1 MRDLNIG
8 DLVIRAYAWHSI
20 IPGIIIDEEIEIIVD
35 ADYNEFESYN
45 FIVMW
50 SDGSNTKEMYE
61 ELDRLDDIEEM
72 INEHW

>member
-8 DLVIRAYAWHSI
+8 DLVVRAYAWHSI
-20 IPGIIIDEEIEIIVD
+20 VPGIIIDEEIEIIGD
-35 ADYNEFESYN
+35 ADSNEFESYN

-72 INEHW
+72 INEYW

>member
-1 MRDLNIG
+1 MRELSIG

-20 IPGIIIDEEIEIIVD
+20 IPGIIIDEEIEIIGD

-61 ELDRLDDIEEM
+61 ELDRLDDIEEI

>member
-1 MRDLNIG
+1 MRELSIG

-20 IPGIIIDEEIEIIVD
+20 IPGIIIDKEIEIIGE
-35 ADYNEFESYN
+35 ASSEFESYN
-45 FIVMW
+45 FVVMW

-72 INEHW
+72 INEYW